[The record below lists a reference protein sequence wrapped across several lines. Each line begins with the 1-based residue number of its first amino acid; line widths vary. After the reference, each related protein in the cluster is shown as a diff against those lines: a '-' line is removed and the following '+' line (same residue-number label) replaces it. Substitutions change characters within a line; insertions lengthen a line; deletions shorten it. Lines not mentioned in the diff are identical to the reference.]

1 MTEDTTPSRPMS
13 LDILKRSSDVPATQD
28 DVKALKSRLASC
40 EAEIASM
47 SKLLAV
53 NTQITSDTKDL
64 LDAVKAGLRVLG
76 YIGTAA
82 QWAAKLA
89 TAIAAVYAAWQL
101 IRHGADGPKP

>member
-1 MTEDTTPSRPMS
+1 MG
-13 LDILKRSSDVPATQD
+13 LDEPRRSTDIPANQE
-28 DVKALKSRLASC
+28 DVKALKGRLANC
-40 EAEIASM
+40 EAEMSTM

-53 NTQITSDTKDL
+53 NTQITAETKEV

-89 TAIAAVYAAWQL
+89 TAVAAIYAAWQL
-101 IRHGADGPKP
+101 IRHGADSGGPKP